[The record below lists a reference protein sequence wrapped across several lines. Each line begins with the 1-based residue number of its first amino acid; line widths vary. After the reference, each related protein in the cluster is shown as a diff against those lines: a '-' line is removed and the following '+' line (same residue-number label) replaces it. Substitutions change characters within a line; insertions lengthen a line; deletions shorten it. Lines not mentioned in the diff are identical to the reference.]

1 MPSLARLNELANG
14 APKTHAELVSDARGE
29 YLCVAEE
36 IAYDAFEGADLTPQ
50 NLRWVALTTRENM
63 WERYCRG
70 HEFYEDDNEQR
81 EWSWAV
87 VKEALQDML
96 PPRIFQVIRNLEDI
110 PYVDESDDDSEDE
123 ECIEC
128 EEVTFPDGT
137 TLFKDAN
144 GIYYDP
150 DSQEE
155 VEVDDKY
162 GQLS

>member
-63 WERYCRG
+63 CERYCRG

-96 PPRIFQVIRNLEDI
+96 PPDCFETIRDLEDI
-110 PYVDESDDDSEDE
+110 SYDVEV
-123 ECIEC
+123 

-137 TLFKDAN
+137 ILFKDAN